1 MTLEQ
6 MNKYKQAAKD
16 GSLSN
21 EENPLFLFSTT
32 STNLL
37 VKLLGKELNLATLVR
52 MQLRERGV
60 NDKGQWIGFEKA
72 MQQMPGSS
80 GNKKINRAAMTPKET
95 LPK

>member
-1 MTLEQ
+1 MTPEQ
-6 MNKYKQAAKD
+6 VNKYKQAAKD
-16 GSLSN
+16 GSLPN

-37 VKLLGKELNLATLVR
+37 VKLLSKEINLTTLIR

-72 MQQMPGSS
+72 MQLMPG
-80 GNKKINRAAMTPKET
+80 NQVKKVKKPGQPKE
-95 LPK
+95 